1 MMQEN
6 NPFAENL
13 PSDLIDEEQPSGD
26 EAEEIDADDDDD
38 DSGDD
43 SDDDDY
49 DDSVYDGNGRRKRQA
64 DLSSHTED
72 GVPIYDRGYG
82 IPTNRTEGLR
92 IYQSLLNGGRTSAPK
107 TTDANWEVVRFL
119 STGCGSGHFFSPLNV
134 ETPSQ
139 RSQSQRW
146 SLLCNV
152 TGRNLLPTL
161 NMWAPRSG
169 WKSELA

>member
-119 STGCGSGHFFSPLNV
+119 STGCGSGHFFFSP
-134 ETPSQ
+134 Q
-139 RSQSQRW
+139 
-146 SLLCNV
+146 C
-152 TGRNLLPTL
+152 
-161 NMWAPRSG
+161 
-169 WKSELA
+169 